1 MKKLIASLI
10 LLFSFSAFAEWSD
23 KSYFKVT
30 RDPQGV
36 PHGLSFESKAV
47 VHAFDALPKIRTY
60 QYSGTKYSNL
70 AAGKGDGAGYEPSMH
85 YPPHWTSSDKSTVWV
100 EIHAD
105 NDLGLMKVELTDLDV
120 MQQLYL
126 NDMAKL
132 AIESDALM
140 AQLKLP
146 KVAMPPLED
155 MKAKMLESHR
165 NMFAVAQRTNMDYI
179 EKEKGGVMPVSFPD
193 ITDSY
198 ITYSDYDG
206 NYNGGNSAYFTG
218 IIKNRYMIKIKLTDI
233 KKIQKCSDAKNFI
246 TQYLSLLNYAAL
258 PN

>member
-1 MKKLIASLI
+1 
-10 LLFSFSAFAEWSD
+10 
-23 KSYFKVT
+23 
-30 RDPQGV
+30 
-36 PHGLSFESKAV
+36 
-47 VHAFDALPKIRTY
+47 
-60 QYSGTKYSNL
+60 
-70 AAGKGDGAGYEPSMH
+70 
-85 YPPHWTSSDKSTVWV
+85 
-100 EIHAD
+100 
-105 NDLGLMKVELTDLDV
+105 
-120 MQQLYL
+120 
-126 NDMAKL
+126 
-132 AIESDALM
+132 
-140 AQLKLP
+140 
-146 KVAMPPLED
+146 

-233 KKIQKCSDAKNFI
+233 QKIQKCSDAKNFI